1 SYTINY
7 PSFDRDIFNPNR
19 RILDISTNYSG
30 KRHIKAYSR
39 VHRFFNYLGN
49 YLKHANNLSKFIDYT
64 SITCQFSI
72 PIQLPD
78 VIYVNVIIFNRD
90 NNNSIT
96 TTSIKNISL
105 QDILQLIEYNKKFH
119 DEPMLPIYSS
129 RISSPTTMNNM
140 THNDFV
146 MINTTLNNN

>member
-7 PSFDRDIFNPNR
+7 PSFNQDIFNPNR
-19 RILDISTNYSG
+19 CILDISTDYSG
-30 KRHIKAYSR
+30 KHRVKAYGR
-39 VHRFFNYLGN
+39 VHRFFNHQGN
-49 YLKHANNLSKFIDYT
+49 YLKHVKNLSKFIDCT
-64 SITCQFSI
+64 SITCHFST

-96 TTSIKNISL
+96 TTSNKNISL
-105 QDILQLIEYNKKFH
+105 QDILQLIAYNKKFH
-119 DEPMLPIYSS
+119 DEPMLPINSS

-140 THNDFV
+140 THKDLV
-146 MINTTLNNN
+146 